1 MNNFIQVLQFED
13 IFPEENKEEP
23 IEYLKKIS
31 KENLLKLIGFCN
43 TTPLPNYQNFFSNL
57 ETKNEIRYRV
67 DSFLLK
73 SQSAKKKIETIS
85 PYSILRIAEIIF
97 SNQDILLNK
106 KLISTEA
113 EELYLFK
120 AFLTINSEYNNYDH
134 KFQNG
139 QLESFIDFHILQ
151 SFQLSELCLHKND
164 KGEFAKLMYA
174 TIHKLEELLKFLDIK
189 GLHEIKKKLINSF
202 NVESEEKLLY
212 EMKYLFGILAY
223 GKFNNSFTYNLDG
236 LEHLDL
242 LQSILLTKIEEDED
256 FTYLK
261 KYPIYLLND
270 NTFSVIN
277 YFYAIDLFY
286 RSTKFRL
293 NEIYKLQ
300 PHLFKEKGDFSSYFN
315 KNFSENFLMKNVL
328 DNIFT
333 KKYFIGKKYF
343 EIEQKNEPDY
353 YIRYN
358 NTIYLFENKDV
369 MVNKKIKAARN
380 IQPIL
385 DFLKQKFYLNES
397 KNKKVGIHQ
406 LINSIEQIVNNNFAF
421 DDFVNTKTNF
431 EIFPILIVHDRIF
444 QSLGINFILNKWF
457 KEELK
462 NRLDDKLNMSRIHNL
477 TVIDIDT
484 LIIWQ
489 PHIKDKI
496 NAFKQLLL
504 KHTSKID
511 KTKFNHR
518 NISEFVAKMSDL
530 LYPIS
535 ERKTPFFIDKKE
547 FLKKFDTLRNKS

>member
-261 KYPIYLLND
+261 KYPIYLLNN

-300 PHLFKEKGDFSSYFN
+300 PHLFKEKGDFLVISI
-315 KNFSENFLMKNVL
+315 KIFL
-328 DNIFT
+328 
-333 KKYFIGKKYF
+333 
-343 EIEQKNEPDY
+343 
-353 YIRYN
+353 
-358 NTIYLFENKDV
+358 
-369 MVNKKIKAARN
+369 
-380 IQPIL
+380 
-385 DFLKQKFYLNES
+385 
-397 KNKKVGIHQ
+397 
-406 LINSIEQIVNNNFAF
+406 
-421 DDFVNTKTNF
+421 
-431 EIFPILIVHDRIF
+431 RIF
-444 QSLGINFILNKWF
+444 
-457 KEELK
+457 
-462 NRLDDKLNMSRIHNL
+462 
-477 TVIDIDT
+477 
-484 LIIWQ
+484 
-489 PHIKDKI
+489 
-496 NAFKQLLL
+496 
-504 KHTSKID
+504 
-511 KTKFNHR
+511 
-518 NISEFVAKMSDL
+518 
-530 LYPIS
+530 
-535 ERKTPFFIDKKE
+535 
-547 FLKKFDTLRNKS
+547 

>member
-1 MNNFIQVLQFED
+1 
-13 IFPEENKEEP
+13 
-23 IEYLKKIS
+23 
-31 KENLLKLIGFCN
+31 
-43 TTPLPNYQNFFSNL
+43 
-57 ETKNEIRYRV
+57 
-67 DSFLLK
+67 
-73 SQSAKKKIETIS
+73 
-85 PYSILRIAEIIF
+85 
-97 SNQDILLNK
+97 
-106 KLISTEA
+106 
-113 EELYLFK
+113 
-120 AFLTINSEYNNYDH
+120 
-134 KFQNG
+134 
-139 QLESFIDFHILQ
+139 
-151 SFQLSELCLHKND
+151 
-164 KGEFAKLMYA
+164 
-174 TIHKLEELLKFLDIK
+174 
-189 GLHEIKKKLINSF
+189 
-202 NVESEEKLLY
+202 
-212 EMKYLFGILAY
+212 
-223 GKFNNSFTYNLDG
+223 
-236 LEHLDL
+236 
-242 LQSILLTKIEEDED
+242 
-256 FTYLK
+256 
-261 KYPIYLLND
+261 
-270 NTFSVIN
+270 
-277 YFYAIDLFY
+277 
-286 RSTKFRL
+286 
-293 NEIYKLQ
+293 
-300 PHLFKEKGDFSSYFN
+300 
-315 KNFSENFLMKNVL
+315 MKNVL

-358 NTIYLFENKDV
+358 NSIYLFENKDV